1 MSVSRAGP
9 SPPVLSLVVLMAA
22 ICGVAA
28 GDQAQQAP
36 ATPTAPAAGA
46 ATPAASPA
54 PPAASP
60 QPLNVMV
67 VDIQTLLRKS
77 KAAGMVRQQLEQ
89 KRAEYA
95 KEVSTQNE
103 ALRHDSEAL
112 QQQASSLSPDALNQ
126 KKQEFQQK
134 RSEFD
139 KNVQSK
145 RQALERSEAEA
156 SEKIQTVIRDI
167 VTEIA
172 TEKNVNLVFQSTQ
185 LVILS
190 PSFNV
195 TDTVLQKLDERLPS
209 LTVSVVEQP
218 VANAPAPAPPPAAP
232 PKKKK

>member
-9 SPPVLSLVVLMAA
+9 SPLVLLLAVLAAA
-22 ICGVAA
+22 IWGLTASA
-28 GDQAQQAP
+28 EAQQAP
-36 ATPTAPAAGA
+36 ATP
-46 ATPAASPA
+46 ATPAANPAA
-54 PPAASP
+54 PPASP

-95 KEVSTQNE
+95 NE
-103 ALRHDSEAL
+103 MSKQDAALRHEGETL

-126 KKQEFQQK
+126 QKREFQQK
-134 RSEFD
+134 LSELD

-145 RQALERSEAEA
+145 RQTLERSDAEA

-167 VTEIA
+167 VTEMA
-172 TEKNVNLVFQSTQ
+172 TERKVNLVFQSTQ
-185 LVILS
+185 LVMFG
-190 PSFNV
+190 PGFDV

-218 VANAPAPAPPPAAP
+218 VANTPAPAAQPAVP